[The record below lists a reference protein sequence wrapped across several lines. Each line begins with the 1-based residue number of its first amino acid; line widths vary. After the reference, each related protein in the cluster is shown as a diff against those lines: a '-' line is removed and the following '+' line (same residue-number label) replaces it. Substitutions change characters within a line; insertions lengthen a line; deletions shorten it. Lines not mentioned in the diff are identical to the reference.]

1 MRAIYKKEMRGFFTQ
16 MSGYVF
22 LGFLLLLIGIWFSFL
37 NLLSFSAN
45 FQNVLS
51 NVTVFFFI
59 LVPTLTMRVFS
70 EEAKQKTDQLL
81 FTSPLTVAQIVFGKF
96 FASISLFLIGV
107 IISILLPLMI
117 AGHAELPVSRIVGTY
132 IGFFLLGVSAIS
144 VGLFISVLTENQII
158 AAVGTMGAIFVM
170 FLMDAIALGM
180 PTSTFASL
188 MFVVFIIAITTAI
201 WYNGAKN
208 ILVAVCFGAFATVF
222 AVVLYLINNAVYDGI
237 IVRALQWFS
246 VFARFNSFA
255 NGIVHSSD
263 VVYYVSFTLLF
274 IYLTINVIEKR
285 RWR

>member
-1 MRAIYKKEMRGFFTQ
+1 MT
-16 MSGYVF
+16 GYVF
-22 LGFLLLLIGIWFSFL
+22 LAFLLMLIGIWFTFM
-37 NLLSFSAN
+37 NLLALNAN
-45 FQNVLS
+45 FHHVLS
-51 NVTVFFFI
+51 NVTIFFFI
-59 LVPTLTMRVFS
+59 LVPTLTMRIFS

-81 FTSPLTVAQIVFGKF
+81 FTSPLTVGQIVFGKF

-117 AGHAELPVSRIVGTY
+117 TAHTNLPVSQIAGTY
-132 IGFFLLGVSAIS
+132 VGFFLLGISSVSI
-144 VGLFISVLTENQII
+144 GLFISVLTENQII

-170 FLMDAIALGM
+170 FLMDAIALSM

-188 MFVVFIIAITTAI
+188 MFVVFIIAVTTLV

-208 ILVAVCFGAFATVF
+208 IIVTVCFGLFAIIV
-222 AVVLYLINNAVYDGI
+222 AVALYLINNNVFDGI

-246 VFARFNSFA
+246 VFARFQNFTL
-255 NGIVHSSD
+255 GIVHSSD
-263 VVYYVSFTLLF
+263 VIYYVSFSLLF